1 MLPEIEATIGAI
13 RSVRNARYLATER
26 GYQGAFYCTLR
37 SELERMER
45 LSAERILELEYQK
58 TVGRHGTRQRPDIV
72 FHIPM
77 EISGAEEWKNN
88 FAVWALKHSAT
99 SARATE
105 DFIKFEHM
113 CHRLCYPLAI
123 FINVSSA
130 ETHLDKYRGS
140 FHERVHSFA
149 VPSARGTRIGHSYF
163 EDGELRNVWYSLANA
178 D

>member
-72 FHIPM
+72 FP
-77 EISGAEEWKNN
+77 
-88 FAVWALKHSAT
+88 
-99 SARATE
+99 
-105 DFIKFEHM
+105 
-113 CHRLCYPLAI
+113 
-123 FINVSSA
+123 
-130 ETHLDKYRGS
+130 
-140 FHERVHSFA
+140 
-149 VPSARGTRIGHSYF
+149 HSYGNKRRRGVEKQF
-163 EDGELRNVWYSLANA
+163 RSLGAKTFCYVGARNGGFY
-178 D
+178 